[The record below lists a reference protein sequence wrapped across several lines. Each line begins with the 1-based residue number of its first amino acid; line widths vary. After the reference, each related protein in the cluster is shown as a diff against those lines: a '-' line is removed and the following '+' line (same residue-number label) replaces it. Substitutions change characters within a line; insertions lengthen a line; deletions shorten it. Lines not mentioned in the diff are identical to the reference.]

1 MNEAKI
7 KDSIYRAIKI
17 LKEVDLYSNE
27 NRSRQF
33 TLDKHKFSDRFISAS
48 QTDDYNLIYKI
59 GMEDAAYDIL
69 LKDNSFLQFSME
81 IENSRNNEFKLR
93 YAYYQSPNKVKTYED
108 FLESIG
114 FDYEECGDSFLNDYD
129 QYVWEEQ
136 INKGACPIRYDF
148 DYELYKRLKHSI
160 SHIHIGHNNEV
171 RIPTGKVL
179 LPEKF
184 ILFIIRNVYPNI
196 WVEIVEN
203 NNKLLQECLKI
214 KVKCED
220 IDSESFSIEER
231 SLLNLI

>member
-7 KDSIYRAIKI
+7 KDSIYRAIKL
-17 LKEVDLYSNE
+17 LKEINLYSNE
-27 NRSRQF
+27 NRSRKF

-81 IENSRNNEFKLR
+81 IENSKNNEFKLR
-93 YAYYQSPNKVKTYED
+93 YAYYQSPNKVKSYEG

-114 FDYEECGDSFLNDYD
+114 LDYDECGDTFLNDYD
-129 QYVWEEQ
+129 QYVWEGQ

-148 DYELYKRLKHSI
+148 DYELYKGLNHSI

-171 RIPTGKVL
+171 RISTGKIL

-196 WVEIVEN
+196 WIDIVEN
-203 NNKLLQECLKI
+203 QKLLQECLKI
-214 KVKCED
+214 KAKCEE
-220 IDSESFSIEER
+220 IDSDRFSIEER
-231 SLLNLI
+231 NLLHLI